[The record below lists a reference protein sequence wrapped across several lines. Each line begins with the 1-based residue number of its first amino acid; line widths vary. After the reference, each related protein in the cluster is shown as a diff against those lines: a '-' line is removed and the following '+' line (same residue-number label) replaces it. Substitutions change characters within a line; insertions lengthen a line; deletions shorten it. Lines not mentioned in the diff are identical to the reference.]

1 LLPSRYSLDNYCLG
15 KYIIDICPNTDPN
28 PIHSPEST
36 TVARIAPPADFYDA
50 QAYCAEE
57 SVGYLMKR
65 IMLSIVYQADKRLD
79 LHGLT
84 SAQWGPLMRLQTSGG
99 STVAELARWLQV
111 DAGAM
116 TRLLDRLEKKGL
128 CKRVRSTEDRRVVKV
143 ELTPDGEAAIKQVPA
158 VLAEVMNAHLA
169 GFSKSE
175 WIALKTYLQRMLETG
190 DALREA
196 VGSDRSP

>member
-1 LLPSRYSLDNYCLG
+1 
-15 KYIIDICPNTDPN
+15 
-28 PIHSPEST
+28 
-36 TVARIAPPADFYDA
+36 VARTAPLVDFYRPA
-50 QAYCAEE
+50 SYCAEE

-79 LHGLT
+79 EHGLT
-84 SAQWGPLMRLQTSGG
+84 SAQWGPLMRLRTSGG

-143 ELTPDGEAAIKQVPA
+143 ELTAQGEAAITEVPA

-169 GFSKSE
+169 GFSKTE
-175 WIALKTYLQRMLETG
+175 WQALKTYLQRMVETG
-190 DALREA
+190 EALRE
-196 VGSDRSP
+196 SN

>member
-1 LLPSRYSLDNYCLG
+1 VTRT
-15 KYIIDICPNTDPN
+15 I
-28 PIHSPEST
+28 
-36 TVARIAPPADFYDA
+36 ARIAPPADFYRADA
-50 QAYCAEE
+50 FCAEE

-65 IMLSIVYQADKRLD
+65 IMLSVVHQVDRRLD
-79 LHGLT
+79 VHELT
-84 SAQWGPLMRLQTSGG
+84 SAQWGPLMRLRTTGG

-143 ELTPDGEAAIKQVPA
+143 ELTPEGTAAIQEVPA

-169 GFSKSE
+169 GFSKTE
-175 WIALKTYLQRMLETG
+175 WQALKTYLQRMLATG
-190 DALREA
+190 DALRDA
-196 VGSDRSP
+196 G